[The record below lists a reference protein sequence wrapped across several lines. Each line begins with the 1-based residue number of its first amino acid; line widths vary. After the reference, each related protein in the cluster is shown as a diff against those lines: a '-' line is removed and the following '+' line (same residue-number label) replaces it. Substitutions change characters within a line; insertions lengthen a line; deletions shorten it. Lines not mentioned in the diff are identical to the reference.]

1 MTKVR
6 FPRCVG
12 SYNKDTAEITPT
24 EHPKGGSAWDVT
36 IGGKPVGVL
45 RRWERSGV
53 TVNMGP
59 SGGTIRKVREVRWT
73 VYPLRDGGTGHVY
86 DSRAA
91 ALRRLRDDAKREG

>member
-6 FPRCVG
+6 FARYAG
-12 SYNKDTAEITPT
+12 SYDKDTVCITPT
-24 EHPKGGSAWDVT
+24 EHPKGGKAWDVT
-36 IGGKPVGVL
+36 IGDAPVGVL
-45 RRWERSGV
+45 RRWEREVVSV
-53 TVNMGP
+53 SMGL
-59 SGGTIRKVREVRWT
+59 SHGSIRKVRQVRWT